1 MLFFITILYYLI
13 LNRDIHILILHILT
27 IKCFEIYV
35 YSLNFYLIWDEEC
48 VPCFSVVINSN
59 SQGNCGVGGVLVFV
73 IIVAAKSDWSWV
85 SGATFMVTEAAGL

>member
-48 VPCFSVVINSN
+48 VPCYSVVINLY
-59 SQGNCGVGGVLVFV
+59 SQGSCVVGGALAFV
-73 IIVAAKSDWSWV
+73 SIVAAKSYWSWV
-85 SGATFMVTEAAGL
+85 SGAA